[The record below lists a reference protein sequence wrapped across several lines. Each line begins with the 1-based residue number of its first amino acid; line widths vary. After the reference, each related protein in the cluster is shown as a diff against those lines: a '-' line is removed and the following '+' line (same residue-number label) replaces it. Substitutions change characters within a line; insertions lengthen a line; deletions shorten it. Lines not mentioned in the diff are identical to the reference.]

1 MHKIT
6 KFYKDFNEKKVG
18 EFKMAKV
25 MLKQE
30 FKSTYIK
37 FWNNVQDV
45 HLQQVTSGLIDQIRV
60 MEDVKAKDI
69 HIHINGWEKE
79 INVQNHFPK

>member
-25 MLKQE
+25 MFKQE

-45 HLQQVTSGLIDQIRV
+45 HLQQVTSGLTDQIRV
-60 MEDVKAKDI
+60 MEDVKAKNI
-69 HIHINGWEKE
+69 HIHNKI
-79 INVQNHFPK
+79 